1 MNAGLLN
8 DRTFR
13 KCFKAIVSYMGY
25 FGSRY
30 VGNDIQLLCGN
41 ILDHPVA
48 KTFTLFLHHVSS
60 HRQSWFGC
68 YHDHFLFDS
77 SICHVHIAELQQVY
91 RKDGYQEKN
100 WQSRHR
106 MAQRQGFERNQLAQV
121 GEGEIEGGDCIGGRL
136 HLPPYP
142 PKLESFGFY
151 GGDFVL

>member
-48 KTFTLFLHHVSS
+48 KTFTLFCIMFQATDNLDLAVTMTI
-60 HRQSWFGC
+60 F
-68 YHDHFLFDS
+68 FLILQYVM
-77 SICHVHIAELQQVY
+77 SILPSCNKYTEKTDTK
-91 RKDGYQEKN
+91 RKIDNHATAWPKDKDLN
-100 WQSRHR
+100 
-106 MAQRQGFERNQLAQV
+106 AIN
-121 GEGEIEGGDCIGGRL
+121 
-136 HLPPYP
+136 LPR
-142 PKLESFGFY
+142 
-151 GGDFVL
+151 